1 MINLIDYIQ
10 LGVAGIAVVAIVI
23 IVKEFLSFVKK
34 QEDNF
39 SELIKNHLHNDIES
53 RNQLEKSHQRLAD
66 MIEQLIRWL
75 NHNNRNK

>member
-23 IVKEFLSFVKK
+23 IIKEFLKFARK

-39 SELIKNHLHNDIES
+39 SELIKNHLSHDIES
-53 RNQLEKSHQRLAD
+53 KNKLEKSHDRLAT
-66 MIEQLIRWL
+66 MIELLIDWL
-75 NHNNRNK
+75 KSNNQK

>member
-23 IVKEFLSFVKK
+23 IVKEFLKFVKK

-39 SELIKNHLHNDIES
+39 SDLIKNHLGHDIES
-53 RNQLEKSHQRLAD
+53 RHKLEKSHDRLAT
-66 MIEQLIRWL
+66 MIEMLIKWL
-75 NHNNRNK
+75 QNSSHK